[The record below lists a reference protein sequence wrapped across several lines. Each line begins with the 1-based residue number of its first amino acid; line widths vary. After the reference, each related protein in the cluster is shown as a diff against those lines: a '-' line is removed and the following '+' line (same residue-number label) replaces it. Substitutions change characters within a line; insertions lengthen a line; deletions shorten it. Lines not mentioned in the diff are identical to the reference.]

1 MKKKFLAS
9 LATGM
14 LVLGLGGM
22 AQALT
27 VDGGTDVGG
36 IDTLIN
42 ETMLANSGD
51 ATELAWVTSILG
63 AGWFLDAKYDTD
75 DGDGWF
81 AVDDAGME
89 SVFAHELETA
99 PAYFLIKTGANSG
112 NDNTHFL
119 FQNFA
124 SMDWGVIDLADMGFS
139 EGNLTNIEKISHI
152 AEYNGDDGGNGTP
165 VPEPM
170 TMLLMGTGL
179 AGLVGIRRKMKI

>member
-63 AGWFLDAKYDTD
+63 AGWSLDAKYNTT

-81 AVDDAGME
+81 AVDGANME
-89 SVFAHELETA
+89 SVFAHALLTA
-99 PAYFLIKTGANSG
+99 PDYFLIKTGNNSG
-112 NDNTHFL
+112 NTNTHFL

-124 SMDWGVIDLADMGFS
+124 SMDWAVIDLADMGFDAN
-139 EGNLTNIEKISHI
+139 NLTNIDKISYI
-152 AEYNGDDGGNGTP
+152 SEYNGDNGAP

-179 AGLVGIRRKMKI
+179 AGLVGIRRKMKL

>member
-9 LATGM
+9 LAIGM
-14 LVLGLGGM
+14 FVLGLGSM

-27 VDGGTDVGG
+27 VDGGTDVGV
-36 IDTLIN
+36 IDTLVAQDK
-42 ETMLANSGD
+42 LANSGD
-51 ATELAWVTSILG
+51 PLELAWVTSILG
-63 AGWFLDAKYDTD
+63 AGWFLDAKYNTT

-81 AVDDAGME
+81 PVDDAGME
-89 SVFAHELETA
+89 SVFAHELLTA
-99 PAYFLIKTGANSG
+99 PAYFLIKTGANTG

-124 SMDWGVIDLADMGFS
+124 SMDWGVIDLAAMGFN
-139 EGNLTNIEKISHI
+139 EGNLTNIEKVSFIS
-152 AEYNGDDGGNGTP
+152 EYNGTS

-179 AGLVGIRRKMKI
+179 AGLVGIRRKMKF